1 MTIGQRIKA
10 RRIELGLS
18 VDELAARL
26 GKDRAT
32 VYRYEKDEIKNFPVD
47 ILEPLAHAL
56 STTPADLM
64 GYASNSK
71 LRSDEEALLKYYN
84 LLNDIGRQEAFKR
97 VQELTEL
104 DRYTVKKGTTLLNA

>member
-10 RRIELGLS
+10 RRMELGLS
-18 VDELAARL
+18 VEDLATRL

-47 ILEPLAHAL
+47 ILAPLARVL
-56 STTPADLM
+56 YTTPADLM
-64 GYASNSK
+64 GYASDTK
-71 LRSDEEALLKYYN
+71 MRSDEEALLKCFN
-84 LLNDIGRQEAFKR
+84 QLNDAGKQEALKR

-104 DRYTVKKGTTLLNA
+104 DKYVVEKEAALLDA